1 MTCEQ
6 AIEIL
11 PWYLNGTLEA
21 REREEVRHHLA
32 TCEAC
37 RQALAETREAW
48 RIFDQHL
55 PSEALVALAWGRAPA
70 GIDPALAERHLA
82 GCPQCDA
89 YLELARTSRQL
100 EEDDPIALFHRKPA
114 TSAPRETRGDGESR
128 TWRQA
133 ALAASLAAVV
143 GISGWIY
150 SAQVAGPGREVPPQI
165 AQASEPKVNVTSL
178 TLNPEEILRGGTGGQ
193 EVPDEEDQV
202 VRVDGESVLFLNPS
216 DEAETTYETYEIEIR
231 KPEEEPFWRRRD
243 LLLTEQGDFTLTLPP
258 GFLKPGTYEIRVFG
272 LRDGQRGEQVGMYQ
286 VTAR

>member
-37 RQALAETREAW
+37 RQALTETREAW

-55 PSEALVALAWGRAPA
+55 PSEVLVALAWGKTPT

-82 GCPQCDA
+82 GCPQCAAD
-89 YLELARTSRQL
+89 LELARTSRHL
-100 EEDDPIALFHRKPA
+100 EEDDRIALFPGKLA
-114 TSAPRETRGDGESR
+114 TAAPRETRGDGESR
-128 TWRQA
+128 TWRRA
-133 ALAASLAAVV
+133 ALAASLAAVI

-150 SAQVAGPGREVPPQI
+150 SAQVAGPGTEVPPQI
-165 AQASEPKVNVTSL
+165 AQTPEPEVNVTPL
-178 TLNPEEILRGGTGGQ
+178 TLNPEEILRGERGEGTL
-193 EVPDEEDQV
+193 DEEEQV
-202 VRVDGESVLFLNPS
+202 VRAEVTTPLFLNPS
-216 DEAETTYETYEIEIR
+216 DEAATYETFEIEIR
-231 KPEEEPFWRRRD
+231 KPGKEPFWQRRD
-243 LLLTEQGDFTLTLPP
+243 LRLTEEGDFSLTLPP

-272 LRDGQRGEQVGMYQ
+272 LRDGQRDELVGVYQ
-286 VTAR
+286 VRVR

>member
-37 RQALAETREAW
+37 RQALDETREAW

-55 PSEALVALAWGRAPA
+55 PSEALVALAWGETPA
-70 GIDPALAERHLA
+70 GIDPTLAERHLA
-82 GCPQCDA
+82 GCPQCA
-89 YLELARTSRQL
+89 AELELARMSRHL
-100 EEDDPIALFHRKPA
+100 EDNPIALFPPKPA
-114 TSAPRETRGDGESR
+114 PAPRETRGDGEHR
-128 TWRQA
+128 TWRRA
-133 ALAASLAAVV
+133 TLAASLAAVV

-150 SAQVAGPGREVPPQI
+150 SAQMAGPGTEVPPQI

-193 EVPDEEDQV
+193 EILDEDDHV
-202 VRVDGESVLFLNPS
+202 VRVDDESILFLNPS

-243 LLLTEQGDFTLTLPP
+243 LRLTEEGDFSLTLPP
-258 GFLKPGTYEIRVFG
+258 GYLKPGTYEIRVFG